1 MLKTRREML
10 QTMSAGFG
18 AVGMAD
24 MLSGATTHFPP
35 KAKHFIFLFLNG
47 GPSQVDTFDPKP
59 MLRKMHGKPSPSG
72 NLKTE
77 RKTGTLLGSP
87 FKFQKY
93 GKSGIEV
100 SEIFAKTGA
109 WIDEFAVI
117 RSMHVERPNHEPS
130 LFTWNCG
137 VPLPGRPSFG
147 SWLSYGLGSMN
158 KNLPGFVVMCPGIP
172 TVGPQLWTSAFLP
185 AAHQGVHI
193 KNDEKTDQL
202 IPYIAPQR
210 TAEAQRRQI
219 DLLAKLNHMRP
230 DDPEV
235 NNSIE
240 SMEVAYRMQSEAPQV
255 FDLAKETEATRAKY
269 GNTNFGRGCLMARR
283 MIEKGVRTVQIY
295 FGNFQPWD
303 NHDDIMRHKVLAAEA
318 DPAIAAL
325 IEDLKQRGLLDETVV
340 LVGGEFGRTPSV
352 EVSGLVSVQNGR
364 DHNNHGF
371 SMLVAGGGFKG
382 GTVYGATDE
391 FGFQAVEKPVHPH
404 DLQATI
410 LNQMGIDHTKLTYRY
425 SGRDFR
431 LTDVEG
437 TVIRDILA

>member
-1 MLKTRREML
+1 MMTRRDL
-10 QTMSAGFG
+10 FKNVSAGFG

-24 MLSGATTHFPP
+24 MLSGATHFAP

-59 MLRKMHGKPSPSG
+59 MLQKMHGKPSPAG

-87 FKFQKY
+87 FQFKKY
-93 GKSGIEV
+93 GQSGIEV
-100 SEIFAKTGA
+100 SEIFSGVGSV
-109 WIDEFAVI
+109 IDEFCVI

-130 LFTWNCG
+130 LFTWNTG
-137 VPLPGRPSFG
+137 TPLSGRPSFG

-158 KNLPGFVVMCPGIP
+158 KNLPGYMVMCPGIP
-172 TVGPQLWTSAFLP
+172 VVGPQLWSSAFLP

-193 KNDEKTDQL
+193 KNDDKADQL
-202 IPYIAPQR
+202 IPYIGA
-210 TAEAQRRQI
+210 AKSADVQRRQI
-219 DLLAKLNHMRP
+219 DLLGKINALRT
-230 DDPEV
+230 DDPEIE
-235 NNSIE
+235 NSLQ
-240 SMEVAYRMQSEAPQV
+240 SMEVAFRMQTEAPEV
-255 FDLAKETEATRAKY
+255 LDLSKETEATRTAY

-283 MIEKGVRTVQIY
+283 LIEKGVRTVQIY
-295 FGNFQPWD
+295 HGNGQPWD
-303 NHDDIMRHKVLAAEA
+303 SHDDIMRHKTLAKEA

-325 IEDLKQRGLLDETVV
+325 IKDLKQRGMLQDTVV
-340 LVGGEFGRTPSV
+340 LVGGEFGRTPAV

-371 SMLVAGGGFKG
+371 SMLIAGGGFKG

-391 FGFQAVEKPVHPH
+391 FGFKAVEKPVHPH
-404 DLQATI
+404 DVQATI
-410 LNQMGIDHTKLTYRY
+410 LNQLGLDHTRLTYRY

-437 TVIRDILA
+437 TVIKDLLA

>member
-1 MLKTRREML
+1 MLNRREMI

-18 AVGMAD
+18 TVGMAD
-24 MLSGATTHFPP
+24 MLSGGTHFTP

-47 GPSQVDTFDPKP
+47 GPSHVDTFDPKP
-59 MLRKMHGKPSPSG
+59 MLQKMHGKLSPVG

-100 SEIFAKTGA
+100 SELFAKTGGV
-109 WIDEFAVI
+109 IDEFAVI

-158 KNLPGFVVMCPGIP
+158 KNLPGYMVMCPGIP

-193 KNDEKTDQL
+193 KNDEKADQL
-202 IPYIAPQR
+202 IPYIN
-210 TAEAQRRQI
+210 AQRSAETQRHQI
-219 DLLAKLNHMRP
+219 DLLSKLNRMRT

-235 NNSIE
+235 NNSLE
-240 SMEVAYRMQSEAPQV
+240 SMEVAYRMQTEAPEV
-255 FDLAKETEATRAKY
+255 FDLTKESEVTRAKY

-283 MIEKGVRTVQIY
+283 LIEKGVRTVQIY

-325 IEDLKQRGLLDETVV
+325 IEDLKQRGMLDETIV

-352 EVSGLVSVQNGR
+352 EVSGLVNVQNGR

-371 SMLVAGGGFKG
+371 SMLLAGGGIKG

-391 FGFQAVEKPVHPH
+391 FGFKAVEKPVHPH
-404 DLQATI
+404 DVQATI
-410 LNQMGIDHTKLTYRY
+410 LHQLGLDHTRLTYRY

-437 TVIRDILA
+437 TVIQDILA

>member
-1 MLKTRREML
+1 MLNRREMI

-18 AVGMAD
+18 TVGMAD
-24 MLSGATTHFPP
+24 MLSGATHFTP

-47 GPSQVDTFDPKP
+47 GPSHVDTFDPKP
-59 MLRKMHGKPSPSG
+59 MLQKMHGKLSPVG

-87 FKFQKY
+87 FKFHKY

-100 SEIFAKTGA
+100 SELFAKTGGV
-109 WIDEFAVI
+109 IDEFAVI

-147 SWLSYGLGSMN
+147 SWLSYGLGTMN
-158 KNLPGFVVMCPGIP
+158 KNLPGYMVMCPGIP

-193 KNDEKTDQL
+193 KNDEKADQL
-202 IPYIAPQR
+202 IPYIN
-210 TAEAQRRQI
+210 AQRSAETQRHQI
-219 DLLAKLNHMRP
+219 DLLSKLNRMRT

-235 NNSIE
+235 NNSLE
-240 SMEVAYRMQSEAPQV
+240 SMEVAYRMQTEAPEV
-255 FDLAKETEATRAKY
+255 FDLTKESEVTRNKY

-283 MIEKGVRTVQIY
+283 LIEKGVRTVQIY

-325 IEDLKQRGLLDETVV
+325 IEDLKQRGMLDETIV

-352 EVSGLVSVQNGR
+352 EVSGLVNVQNGR

-371 SMLVAGGGFKG
+371 SMLLAGGGIKG

-391 FGFQAVEKPVHPH
+391 FGFKAVEKPVHPH
-404 DLQATI
+404 DVQATI
-410 LNQMGIDHTKLTYRY
+410 LHQLGLDHTRLTYRY

-437 TVIRDILA
+437 TVIQDILA

>member
-1 MLKTRREML
+1 MLNRREMI

-18 AVGMAD
+18 TVGMAD
-24 MLSGATTHFPP
+24 MLSGATHFTP

-47 GPSQVDTFDPKP
+47 GPSHVDTFDPKP
-59 MLRKMHGKPSPSG
+59 MLQKMHGKLSPVG

-100 SEIFAKTGA
+100 SELFAKTGGV
-109 WIDEFAVI
+109 IDEFAVI

-147 SWLSYGLGSMN
+147 SWLSYGLGTMN
-158 KNLPGFVVMCPGIP
+158 KNLPGYMVMCPGIP

-193 KNDEKTDQL
+193 KNDEKADQL
-202 IPYIAPQR
+202 IPYIN
-210 TAEAQRRQI
+210 AQRSAETQRHQI
-219 DLLAKLNHMRP
+219 DLLSKLNRMRA

-235 NNSIE
+235 NNSLE
-240 SMEVAYRMQSEAPQV
+240 SMEVAYRMQTEAPEV
-255 FDLAKETEATRAKY
+255 FDLTKESEVTRTKY

-283 MIEKGVRTVQIY
+283 LIEKGVRTVQIY

-325 IEDLKQRGLLDETVV
+325 IEDLKQRGMLDETIV

-352 EVSGLVSVQNGR
+352 EVSGLVNVQNGR

-371 SMLVAGGGFKG
+371 SMLLAGGGIKG

-391 FGFQAVEKPVHPH
+391 FGFKAVEKPVHPH
-404 DLQATI
+404 DVQATI
-410 LNQMGIDHTKLTYRY
+410 LHQLGLDHTRLTYRY

-437 TVIRDILA
+437 TVIQDILA